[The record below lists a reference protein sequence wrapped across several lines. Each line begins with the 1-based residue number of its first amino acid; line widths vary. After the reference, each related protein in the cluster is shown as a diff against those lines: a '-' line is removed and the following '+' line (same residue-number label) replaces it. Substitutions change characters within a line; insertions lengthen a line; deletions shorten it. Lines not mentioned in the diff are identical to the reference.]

1 MRQATEGDSGK
12 LHCIMVKV
20 ILGLAVRHED
30 VWKVEVQ
37 LHAFWT
43 STLGGL
49 ELSASHRRE
58 RAPGT
63 HLMGWMR
70 STGGLDA

>member
-37 LHAFWT
+37 LHAF
-43 STLGGL
+43 
-49 ELSASHRRE
+49 
-58 RAPGT
+58 
-63 HLMGWMR
+63 
-70 STGGLDA
+70 